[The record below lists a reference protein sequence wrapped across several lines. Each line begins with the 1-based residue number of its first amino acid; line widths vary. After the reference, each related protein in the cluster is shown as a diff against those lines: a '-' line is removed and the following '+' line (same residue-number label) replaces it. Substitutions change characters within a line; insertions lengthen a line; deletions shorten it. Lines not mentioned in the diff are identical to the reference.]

1 VRSVTANELA
11 VLLKQERAAHARVKV
26 LRSGTWVNL
35 SDLEGRDWVHE
46 VRIQDSV
53 DAACVQ
59 FKATLELAQFFLN
72 LSPFMDASK
81 LNAGGA
87 LIVLNRPVVVE
98 MAVVPLDVQPQEA
111 DWHEV
116 FRGAIDAYKINRS
129 TIAVSGR
136 DQGGRLLNT
145 WMETQK
151 VYGTSSGVRAELIM
165 QDLLDDYSQDLED
178 LVATYTWNGTTTV
191 TTSDTS
197 EVDVGDYV
205 GLTEAPL
212 FEIASIVPGTS
223 ITISNPSNR
232 TIPTGSSATVW
243 IAAEDRVTL
252 YAVNGTA
259 VDPLYRNG
267 GTWDDSP
274 NWLVK
279 TFKQGKRRLLTALQE
294 DIARQIGWQVRY
306 RWHPNL
312 EAFAL
317 TFYEPDR
324 SKTTPDEEFS
334 EDFIADLSEVGS
346 SIADIRNR
354 VRVTYGKADDR
365 TTTTRN
371 DTSSQDKYDIQAMD
385 IAESSSSL
393 IDTLTEANA
402 LGDAALSDLAEPTAL
417 AGFVLP
423 LFWPAEVG
431 DLYRWLATSRYFDSD
446 QDLAVSSVVHAV
458 SRKQASRTTV
468 EVRGKPSGGLRR
480 WLELETLPGIA
491 PEADHYADAAASN
504 VAIESGLSGI
514 VVTYDDPR
522 TMDPP
527 IDDWAYTR
535 CHVATSSGFT
545 PSAANLKAVGKQTRF
560 EVVGLVPGQT
570 YYAKLIIIDEA
581 GNVAATSTQV
591 SVATQLVGPYH
602 TNREEERTTL
612 NANPNFGIHT
622 LDETTTP
629 PDAWSTDDTWGTGA
643 GEWYFDSDA
652 ADTRTGDRSVKII
665 SFPRPGSGTTTRS
678 FDSDLFT
685 VDPETLLGV
694 RFEWKHGG
702 EGGATHT
709 GFTPQMRFYDGSGGA
724 LGSWVDLRLESSM
737 VGVTTGGSG
746 GTWYKDRGWIVSHSS
761 ARYAKLRIYIEV
773 PYTFADAT
781 HPTVYFDRFNVVR
794 SSTWFT
800 RSDEASYNRSAA
812 TGTWVAPWLFNNGFD
827 QWGTAWTPGSP
838 STPSEH
844 EYEFQEDTVATVF
857 GQVVW
862 QAMGSGSTLLARIVD
877 ASTGSPLHQAAPV
890 VWSGSGEIMATV
902 LVLNRYFSR
911 GDTIRLEGWQ
921 NSGSARTIEDPD
933 CRLEITQNT
942 GGVL

>member
-1 VRSVTANELA
+1 MRSVTANELA

-46 VRIQDSV
+46 VRVQDGV

-72 LSPFMDASK
+72 LSPFVDASK
-81 LNAGGA
+81 LNASGA
-87 LIVLNRPVVVE
+87 LIVLNRPVVIE
-98 MAVVPLDVQPQEA
+98 MAVVPLDVQPQA
-111 DWHEV
+111 TDWHEV
-116 FRGAIDAYKINRS
+116 FRGAIDAYKINRA
-129 TIAVSGR
+129 TIEIRGR
-136 DQGGRLLNT
+136 DQGGRLLDT
-145 WMETQK
+145 WMETQR
-151 VYGTSSGVRAELIM
+151 VYGTASGVRAELVM
-165 QDLLDDYSQDLED
+165 QDLLDDYSQDLET

-212 FEIASIVPGTS
+212 FEIASIVPNTS

-243 IAAEDRVTL
+243 IAGESRVTL
-252 YAVNGTA
+252 YAVNGTLS
-259 VDPLYRNG
+259 DPLYRNG

-274 NWLVK
+274 DWLVK

-306 RWHPNL
+306 RWHSNL
-312 EAFAL
+312 AAFAL

-334 EDFIADLSEVGS
+334 DDFIADLSEVGL

-354 VRVTYGKADDR
+354 VRVTYGTADDR

-371 DTSSQDKYDIQAMD
+371 DTSSQDKYGLRAMD

-393 IDTLTEANA
+393 IDTLIEANA

-458 SRKQASRTTV
+458 SHKQASRTTV

-504 VAIESGLSGI
+504 VAIESNLMGI
-514 VVTYDDPR
+514 IVTYDDPR

-545 PSAANLKAVGKQTRF
+545 PSAANLKGSGRQTRF
-560 EVVGLVPGQT
+560 EVAGLVPGQT

-591 SVATQLVGPYH
+591 LVATQLVGPYH
-602 TNREEERTTL
+602 ENPESEKATL
-612 NANPNFGIHT
+612 TFNPDFNAQT
-622 LDETTTP
+622 LDPTTHM
-629 PDAWSTDDTWGTGA
+629 PDRWAEHYGSYGASADIYYSTSVQLSGGRSLHFRAVATASVGA
-643 GEWYFDSDA
+643 VSEWFPVTEGDLYKVRARFLSDAVDSDA
-652 ADTRTGDRSVKII
+652 QIYVMVEFEDINKTAPPLSSFYGTYDIGSVTADVWYDVENYIQVVAPSTARYGRVLVYRTYSGGSVSPNIYVDRAELVRQLDAFQGVST
-665 SFPRPGSGTTTRS
+665 SGTS
-678 FDSDLFT
+678 
-685 VDPETLLGV
+685 V
-694 RFEWKHGG
+694 
-702 EGGATHT
+702 
-709 GFTPQMRFYDGSGGA
+709 
-724 LGSWVDLRLESSM
+724 
-737 VGVTTGGSG
+737 
-746 GTWYKDRGWIVSHSS
+746 
-761 ARYAKLRIYIEV
+761 
-773 PYTFADAT
+773 
-781 HPTVYFDRFNVVR
+781 
-794 SSTWFT
+794 
-800 RSDEASYNRSAA
+800 A
-812 TGTWVAPWLFNNGFD
+812 TGTWVQADIEAASPYNGFD
-827 QWGTAWTPGSP
+827 YGGNLDLTNDYYVVPRDGLYSFVFAGIFPTSATAYEIMTKLTYQQVGGSETDLVIANGTAS
-838 STPSEH
+838 
-844 EYEFQEDTVATVF
+844 ATVYARVYAISGPQRFLAGDKIRGYLRHAF
-857 GQVVW
+857 GTTQTVGIDFAGQQV
-862 QAMGSGSTLLARIVD
+862 QL
-877 ASTGSPLHQAAPV
+877 
-890 VWSGSGEIMATV
+890 
-902 LVLNRYFSR
+902 
-911 GDTIRLEGWQ
+911 
-921 NSGSARTIEDPD
+921 
-933 CRLEITQNT
+933 
-942 GGVL
+942 